1 MMTML
6 RGWIT
11 MIVMLTAINAQAA
24 CSWPAWEQFKKD
36 YISQQG
42 RVIDPGDARKITTS
56 EGQSYAMFFALAAND
71 RPAFAQLFNWTQNN
85 LAQGSLREH
94 LPAWLWGQKDPDTW
108 SVLDSNSA
116 SDGDIWMAWS
126 LLEAGRLWKETR
138 YTEVGTALLKRIARE
153 EVVNVPGLAQCCY
166 LAKSALRGE

>member
-1 MMTML
+1 
-6 RGWIT
+6 
-11 MIVMLTAINAQAA
+11 
-24 CSWPAWEQFKKD
+24 
-36 YISQQG
+36 
-42 RVIDPGDARKITTS
+42 
-56 EGQSYAMFFALAAND
+56 MFFALAAND

-138 YTEVGTALLKRIARE
+138 YTEVGTALLKTHRPRRGRE
-153 EVVNVPGLAQCCY
+153 CAGAGLNAATWQNRLC
-166 LAKSALRGE
+166 RGE